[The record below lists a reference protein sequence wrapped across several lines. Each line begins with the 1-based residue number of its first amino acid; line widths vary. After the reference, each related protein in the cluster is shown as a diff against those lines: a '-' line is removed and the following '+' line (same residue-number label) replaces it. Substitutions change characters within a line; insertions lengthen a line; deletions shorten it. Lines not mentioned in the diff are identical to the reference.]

1 MKMTGI
7 YYEKIITA
15 KWFDERLK
23 KTVDVVVVTYEM
35 SEKPDRVE
43 RLEKALLK
51 HYASVGDIEW
61 YDAEPM
67 EYYEGMPIYPII
79 EIRQAYT
86 QDVSEIS

>member
-1 MKMTGI
+1 MAEI

-15 KWFDERLK
+15 KWYDERLK

-43 RLEKALLK
+43 ILEKALLK
-51 HYASVGDIEW
+51 DYASVGDIEW

-67 EYYEGMPIYPII
+67 EFYEGMPIYPMV

-86 QDVSEIS
+86 RDVSETS